1 MLTQRQLD
9 IRTGE
14 RICEGFKKLFGNPM
28 KAPKGR
34 NVIAW
39 GIAPGNRS

>member
-1 MLTQRQLD
+1 MRM
-9 IRTGE
+9 GE
-14 RICEGFKKLFGNPM
+14 RIGEGFKKRFGNPM

-39 GIAPGNRS
+39 GIATGLQALLLSQAL